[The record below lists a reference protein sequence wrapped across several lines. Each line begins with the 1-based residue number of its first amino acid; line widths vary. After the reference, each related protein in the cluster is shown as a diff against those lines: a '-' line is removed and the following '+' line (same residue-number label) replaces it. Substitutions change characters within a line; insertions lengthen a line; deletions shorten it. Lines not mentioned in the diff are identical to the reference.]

1 MNRSIQLG
9 ERKFDLIQTDAAI
22 NPGNSGGALIN
33 DEGKVVGITVSSHSG
48 GVPSYSVPIRY
59 LNNLIGDGTAYSPG
73 EYNRNHKPD
82 ASRCY
87 SKHYPVPDF
96 GAVSGAS
103 LFATSRDRGT
113 TCFYY
118 ALSELSD
125 LDRQLLRYYAA
136 LGENTFYQSM
146 KARSPR
152 RQAISCRS
160 SCTKPHGRASAS
172 SACSFRACRRAKLSR
187 NHGFADKL
195 CSDSAGRR
203 RTRTEKSSYAETFF
217 SLRV

>member
-1 MNRSIQLG
+1 MIESTAQVIS
-9 ERKFDLIQTDAAI
+9 
-22 NPGNSGGALIN
+22 GNSGGALIN

-59 LNNLIGDGTAYSPG
+59 LNSLIGDGTAYSPG

-118 ALSELSD
+118 ALSELPD

-136 LGENTFYQSM
+136 LGENTFYQFNE
-146 KARSPR
+146 
-152 RQAISCRS
+152 S
-160 SCTKPHGRASAS
+160 SFTS
-172 SACSFRACRRAKLSR
+172 SAGYLLSVKL
-187 NHGFADKL
+187 
-195 CSDSAGRR
+195 
-203 RTRTEKSSYAETFF
+203 YETTWEGIDVLGVFV
-217 SLRV
+217 SGMQTS